1 MKNDF
6 LLLFSTWNKR
16 VSTRLYRVGRA
27 LPGLIKNARLLLNI
41 LVLRCSFYE
50 FITRLKLYNVI
61 YGRRANYRKVK
72 RHGSSFGFDSHSHCF
87 QWIGSVRSIVLQGG
101 KIILKLSIRISEYR
115 VCLMRK
121 DFVIIDITLENL
133 DKRIL
138 NKEIIIVNYWI
149 EVSL

>member
-1 MKNDF
+1 M
-6 LLLFSTWNKR
+6 
-16 VSTRLYRVGRA
+16 
-27 LPGLIKNARLLLNI
+27 
-41 LVLRCSFYE
+41 
-50 FITRLKLYNVI
+50 
-61 YGRRANYRKVK
+61 
-72 RHGSSFGFDSHSHCF
+72 
-87 QWIGSVRSIVLQGG
+87 LQGG

-121 DFVIIDITLENL
+121 DFVIINITLENL

>member
-1 MKNDF
+1 M
-6 LLLFSTWNKR
+6 
-16 VSTRLYRVGRA
+16 
-27 LPGLIKNARLLLNI
+27 
-41 LVLRCSFYE
+41 
-50 FITRLKLYNVI
+50 
-61 YGRRANYRKVK
+61 
-72 RHGSSFGFDSHSHCF
+72 
-87 QWIGSVRSIVLQGG
+87 LQGG

-121 DFVIIDITLENL
+121 DLMIINITLEKL

>member
-1 MKNDF
+1 M
-6 LLLFSTWNKR
+6 
-16 VSTRLYRVGRA
+16 
-27 LPGLIKNARLLLNI
+27 
-41 LVLRCSFYE
+41 
-50 FITRLKLYNVI
+50 
-61 YGRRANYRKVK
+61 
-72 RHGSSFGFDSHSHCF
+72 
-87 QWIGSVRSIVLQGG
+87 LQGG

-121 DFVIIDITLENL
+121 DFVIINTTLENL